1 MRRAHVA
8 DRAFMRVHVV
18 GHCVV
23 QCEALAQFDVVA
35 YPVVFVMV
43 MSRSLTM
50 SAHGS
55 DGHCHCRDDWPSFW
69 LVLRLQRLACALEG
83 SPTTERGSGN
93 KGPGLFETR
102 PKPSPIG

>member
-8 DRAFMRVHVV
+8 DRAFTRVHVV

-23 QCEALAQFDVVA
+23 QCKALAQFDVVA

-50 SAHGS
+50 SAHGAMGIATVETIGPAS
-55 DGHCHCRDDWPSFW
+55 GSFFVFSVL
-69 LVLRLQRLACALEG
+69 LVLLRVPDDRERLRKQRSRLV
-83 SPTTERGSGN
+83 
-93 KGPGLFETR
+93 
-102 PKPSPIG
+102 